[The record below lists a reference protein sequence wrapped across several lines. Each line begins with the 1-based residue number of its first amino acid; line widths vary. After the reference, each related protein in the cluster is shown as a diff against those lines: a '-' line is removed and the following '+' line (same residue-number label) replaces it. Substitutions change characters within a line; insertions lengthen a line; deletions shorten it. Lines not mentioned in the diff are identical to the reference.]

1 MAPLQAA
8 ASQQGLP
15 LAGARPWWGRPL
27 AQGILLQNGA
37 NTLFIS
43 ILDVPSVS
51 AELGPQVAAALELD
65 PAAVLILPSGS
76 RPGPPVGAA
85 AVASIAAQA
94 RALAGLLR
102 PARLRPVSGHR
113 WRLAALVD
121 PVGSAWGGRLERR
134 PAELAGSRP
143 DAALAR
149 LVEARNG
156 QSVPPGLPWAEGLVD
171 ARFEGLL
178 VEDSDS
184 GAALAV
190 LAAFRAALP
199 APARSDRP
207 SPGPLHHARAVT
219 ARRLWRTSRTPP
231 PVVAITAAVS
241 ADAALRC
248 GTTSAEGRRLGE
260 DLGRAVADAVAA
272 AGAPLDDQLE
282 LGRVVVRPSGGP
294 VRGGDG
300 QLPLEAA
307 PLSRPDRG
315 LPGDLGAAAELTE
328 EVVVQRV
335 VLGGRELR
343 ALPAQLSTGLAS
355 RVPPSV
361 LLVGPTGGHLGA
373 ACTAREHDKSR
384 LGPWC
389 PWGREAGRWLLEQEP
404 PTAPCP
410 GTLAPSEPPPPP
422 VALPGRQAVLRV
434 HRHTPGRSAPT
445 TLRVEVEWV
454 GEAVDTTGPWVA
466 LHRDDGP
473 LLWEGSPV
481 DDLHQTM
488 LIESRPHGDTVQWRA
503 RWSLPLPRRWSGR
516 MLTARLAPWG
526 LETEPRK
533 VP

>member
-1 MAPLQAA
+1 MAPLRAA

-15 LAGARPWWGRPL
+15 LSGACPWWGRPL
-27 AQGILLQNGA
+27 AQGILLEHDE
-37 NTLFIS
+37 TILFIG
-43 ILDVPSVS
+43 ILDVPSIDQ
-51 AELGPQVAAALELD
+51 ERGPQVAAALGLD
-65 PAAVLILPSGS
+65 PAAVLLLPSGA
-76 RPGPPVGAA
+76 RPGPALGEA
-85 AVASIAAQA
+85 AVASLCDQA
-94 RALAGLLR
+94 RALAGQLR
-102 PARLRPVSGHR
+102 PARLRPLSGHR
-113 WRLAALVD
+113 WRLAALAD
-121 PVGSAWGGRLERR
+121 PAGSAWGARLERR
-134 PAELAGSRP
+134 STELAGSRP

-149 LVEARNG
+149 LVEARNDR
-156 QSVPPGLPWAEGLVD
+156 SVPPGLPWSEGMVD

-178 VEDSDS
+178 IEDRDE
-184 GAALAV
+184 GTALAV
-190 LAAFRAALP
+190 LTTLRAALP
-199 APARSDRP
+199 APARTDRP
-207 SPGPLHHARAVT
+207 SAGPLHHARAVA
-219 ARRLWRTSRTPP
+219 ARRLWRTTRTHP
-231 PVVAITAAVS
+231 PVVAITAAIS

-248 GTTSAEGRRLGE
+248 GTEPAEGRRLGE
-260 DLGRAVADAVAA
+260 DLGRAVADAVGA
-272 AGAPLDDQLE
+272 AGAPLEDGLA
-282 LGRVVVRPSGGP
+282 LGRAVVRPAAAP

-300 QLPLEAA
+300 QLPPEPA
-307 PLSRPDRG
+307 PLGRPDRG
-315 LPGDLGAAAELTE
+315 LPGDLGAAAALAED
-328 EVVVQRV
+328 VVVHRV

-361 LLVGPTGGHLGA
+361 LLVGPTGGHIGA

-410 GTLAPSEPPPPP
+410 GALAPAEPPPVPPP
-422 VALPGRQAVLRV
+422 VPGRQAVLRL

-445 TLRVEVEWV
+445 TLRLEVEWV
-454 GEAVDTTGPWVA
+454 GDPVATTGPWIA
-466 LHRDDGP
+466 LHREDGP
-473 LLWEGSPV
+473 LLWEGAPV

-488 LIESRPHGDTVQWRA
+488 LIESRPHGDSVQWRA